1 MTKLENIFE
10 RVLVS
15 AARVREIKQV
25 RYNSLDTGT
34 YVLNQYKRLET
45 SSQIA
50 EREIAAG
57 TVGRDYLL
65 KAVSNTNK
73 RNKEY
78 SKYKNRR

>member
-1 MTKLENIFE
+1 MSKLENIYE

-34 YVLNQYKRLET
+34 YVLNQYKKVAT
-45 SSQIA
+45 PSQVA
-50 EREIAAG
+50 DKEIESG
-57 TVGRDYLL
+57 TIGRDYLIR
-65 KAVSNTNK
+65 AVSKTTR

-78 SKYKNRR
+78 NKYKNR

>member
-1 MTKLENIFE
+1 MTKVENIFE

-34 YVLNQYKRLET
+34 YVLNQYKKLET

-50 EREIAAG
+50 EREIAVG

-65 KAVSNTNK
+65 KAVSKTNK

-78 SKYKNRR
+78 SKYKNR

>member
-1 MTKLENIFE
+1 MSKLENIYE

-34 YVLNQYKRLET
+34 YVLNQYKKVST
-45 SSQIA
+45 PSQVA
-50 EREIAAG
+50 DKEIESG
-57 TVGRDYLL
+57 TIGRDYLIR
-65 KAVSNTNK
+65 AVSKTTR

-78 SKYKNRR
+78 NKYKNR